1 MGDDEWPGA
10 PACTSLDLM
19 GPGPDSQRID
29 AMLGALPIL
38 PLRNS
43 VLFPT
48 SVVPI
53 NVGRPRS
60 VRLVQELLGQER
72 AFVGV
77 VSQREAEV
85 NEPTFDELH
94 KIGTIARVVKVIRL
108 GPSNY
113 SVVLNGLGRMELEE
127 VVAMEPYMRARVL
140 RLEDR
145 RGEDVEL
152 DALGATLRE
161 ATREV
166 LGLMPNLPRET
177 AGILDHVRDPA
188 ALADLIT
195 SNFPPTQA
203 SVADKQK
210 VLEAL
215 DVKHRVKLVLAMVA
229 PQLEVLRVKKEISSM
244 VEEEMSRSQREE
256 MLRQQM
262 SSIKKQ
268 LGEEDDEDDLEKL
281 RLRLLES
288 RPPDEVLDVA
298 RKQLKRLRTMAQQS
312 AEANVARSYV
322 EWLADIPWSKTTK
335 DDFDVANVRRC
346 LDEDHHG
353 LEKVKQRIVQFSAV
367 RKLRQDLKGPILL
380 FVGPPGVGKTSLG
393 RSIARATGRAY
404 ERIALGGVRDEA
416 EIRGHR
422 RTYVGAL
429 PGRVIR
435 AMKNAGTRNPVIVL
449 DEIEK
454 MASDMRGDPAAA
466 LLEVLDPEQN
476 ATFRDHYIEL
486 PFDLSQVLFIA
497 TANSLRGVPDP
508 LLDRMEVIEVPGYT
522 RNDKLAIARDFLVP
536 KQLQG
541 HGLTSEQVDFTE
553 AGIAA
558 IVDRYTREAG
568 VRTLERQIAS
578 VCRGA
583 AVALVERRKD
593 DPDASFFE
601 EVTPDLVES
610 ILGAPRYRVEDAEK
624 RLRPGVA
631 TALAS
636 SADGGQLMYVEASK
650 MPGKGALR
658 LTGNMRNVMQESAA
672 TAVSYVRSKAD
683 SLHLAPDWMS
693 SIDLHLHIP
702 QHGIPKDGPS
712 AGVAMFAAVA
722 SLALDCP
729 LRADVAMT
737 GEISLRGRVLEVEEL
752 TQKLLAAHRAGVREV
767 LIPERNR
774 RELEEVP
781 VQVREKLVVH
791 LVGSVEEVLP
801 LVLEPPR
808 STPEPGDDEH
818 VPSAP

>member
-1 MGDDEWPGA
+1 MG
-10 PACTSLDLM
+10 S
-19 GPGPDSQRID
+19 GPDSQRID
-29 AMLGALPIL
+29 EMLGALPIL

-77 VSQREAEV
+77 VSQRESEV
-85 NEPTFDELH
+85 NEPTFEQLYQV
-94 KIGTIARVVKVIRL
+94 GTIARVVKVIRL

-113 SVVLNGLGRMELEE
+113 SVVLNGLGRMELLES
-127 VVAMEPYMRARVL
+127 VAMEPYMRARV
-140 RLEDR
+140 R
-145 RGEDVEL
+145 RIEEHRAHDVEL
-152 DALGATLRE
+152 DALGATLRST
-161 ATREV
+161 TREV

-177 AGILDHVRDPA
+177 AGILDQVRDPA
-188 ALADLIT
+188 ALADLIAA
-195 SNFPPTQA
+195 NFPSNQA
-203 SVADKQK
+203 SVAEKQK
-210 VLEAL
+210 ILAAF
-215 DVKHRVKLVLAMVA
+215 DVKARVKLVLAMVA

-244 VEEEMSRSQREE
+244 VEEEKSRSQREE
-256 MLRQQM
+256 LLRQQM
-262 SSIKKQ
+262 SSIKKA
-268 LGEEDDEDDLEKL
+268 LGEEDDDDDLEKL
-281 RLRLLES
+281 RLRVLES

-298 RKQLKRLRTMAQQS
+298 RKQLKRLRSMSQQS

-322 EWLADIPWSKTTK
+322 EWLADLPWSKATH

-353 LEKVKQRIVQFSAV
+353 LEKVKQRIVQFAAV
-367 RKLRQDLKGPILL
+367 RKLRRDLKGPILL

-454 MASDMRGDPAAA
+454 MGADMRGDPAAA

-476 ATFRDHYIEL
+476 STFRDHYIEV

-522 RNDKLAIARDFLVP
+522 RTDKLAIARDYLVP
-536 KQLQG
+536 RQLQS
-541 HGLTSEQVDFTE
+541 HGLTSEYLDFSAE
-553 AGIAA
+553 GIATL
-558 IVDRYTREAG
+558 VDNYTREAG
-568 VRTLERQIAS
+568 VRTLERQVAA

-583 AVALVERRKD
+583 AVKLVELRKD
-593 DPDASFFE
+593 EPDASFFE
-601 EVTPDLVES
+601 TVTPEYVEAM
-610 ILGAPRYRVEDAEK
+610 LGPHRYRIEDAE
-624 RLRPGVA
+624 RHLRPGIA

-636 SADGGQLMYVEASK
+636 STDGGQLMYVEASK

-658 LTGNMRNVMQESAA
+658 LTGNMKNVMQESAA
-672 TAVSYVRSKAD
+672 AAVSYVRSHAE

-693 SIDLHLHIP
+693 RIDLHLHIP
-702 QHGIPKDGPS
+702 QHGVPKDGPS

-729 LRADVAMT
+729 IRADVAMT
-737 GEISLRGRVLEVEEL
+737 GEISLRGRILEVEDL
-752 TQKLLAAHRAGVREV
+752 AQKLLAAHRAGVREV

-774 RELEEVP
+774 RELDDVP
-781 VQVREKLVVH
+781 KQVLDHLVVR

-801 LVLEPPR
+801 LVLEPP
-808 STPEPGDDEH
+808 SVQPASLPPEEDVAPS
-818 VPSAP
+818 VP